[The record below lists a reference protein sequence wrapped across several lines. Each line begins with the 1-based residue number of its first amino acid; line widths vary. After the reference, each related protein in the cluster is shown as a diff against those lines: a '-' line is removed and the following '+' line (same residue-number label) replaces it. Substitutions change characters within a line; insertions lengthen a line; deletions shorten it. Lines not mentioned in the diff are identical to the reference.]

1 MDNHQLPP
9 ESSGSEKPTSRESDQ
24 DEQETL
30 SEKETGSR
38 FSNARDFARKYRK
51 PLQIAFMLIV
61 LVVVF
66 FVIRNEL
73 KTININDLQ
82 RLSHDMSVVD
92 KLRFVVLGLVAFSFC
107 SLYDFVFAHRFQ
119 LDIPK
124 KTLFRI
130 GWIAQSFNNFVGFG
144 GVTGGTLRVKL
155 YKDVGADEEK
165 AIKLSAGILIST
177 LLGLFVLALPAAFGL
192 FSLGQAKYLPI
203 CIILFSLALVY
214 LFGDKLPVKVLRHS
228 NSPLHYLSRKTRFE
242 TLGASSIEWF
252 VAALFFAYALRYF
265 DSTIP
270 WTVGILVYTVA
281 TAIGIA
287 SMVPGGLGT
296 FDGTVIAMMT
306 ALGYDNAAVVM
317 ALLVERLI
325 YTFLPWL
332 IGVLQ
337 LSVYAFRNRFDT
349 ENHMRLFN
357 LVPRVIS
364 IGVFICGLVLFFSVV
379 TPGIFWRLH
388 ILHHHVPAMLPLL
401 SRMITGFFAVLLI
414 ILSRG
419 IRLRVRR
426 ANYVTTV
433 VLIAAALTCLLK
445 GLDYEEAVM
454 MLIFAA
460 MLLLTRSLFVNP
472 AMPLSRR
479 TIFQILAALTTVAV
493 VFVAGYTI
501 LQRSVLSHVGSD
513 HLLMQHYALPF
524 VVAVLVL
531 MGVLVSFATLTTR
544 RRYLQFTPPDDDDHA
559 RFMKIVDSCGGN
571 MFAHLGLMKDK
582 MYFFNKKETV
592 VMMYRPVKHH
602 ILVLGDPIGNPE
614 DVSDAIDE
622 LINWA
627 NDAGMLVSFY
637 EIGGDHLVDYIDEGF
652 RFLKLGEDARV
663 DLSSFTLSGKKNRGL
678 RHTRG
683 VMEKGGYQFRVS
695 MPPHSEASLAEW
707 KAISDDWLGTRD
719 ELQFSLGGFYVPYLQ
734 AAPVFELVDADGHV
748 QAFANMMHYVGDGVL
763 SVDLMRYRKEAPDA
777 VMDMMFI
784 SLFEWAKEAGYREFD
799 LGVSPLANVGR
810 ALYSD
815 SREKLIRTAYEFGN
829 RIYSFGGLH
838 GYKSKFRPT
847 WHPVYLAYKD
857 NRSLTDVLLSLILL
871 IHQKPAYDTLRLD
884 DMDDAMLDATLAH
897 IQHEGSRI

>member
-1 MDNHQLPP
+1 MDNNKQSP
-9 ESSGSEKPTSRESDQ
+9 KTQ
-24 DEQETL
+24 L
-30 SEKETGSR
+30 SETTALPDESRPEKEQLEPPGSR
-38 FSNARDFARKYRK
+38 FSAVRAFASKYRK
-51 PLQIAFMLIV
+51 PLQIAFMLLV

-66 FVIRNEL
+66 FVIKNEL
-73 KTININDLQ
+73 KSINVNDLH
-82 RLSHDMSVVD
+82 RLSHDMSLSD
-92 KLRFVVLGLVAFSFC
+92 KLRFVVLGLIAFSFC
-107 SLYDFVFAHRFQ
+107 SLYDFVFAHRFE
-119 LDIPK
+119 LDIPNR
-124 KTLFRI
+124 TLFRI

-155 YKDVGADEEK
+155 YKDVDTDEEK
-165 AIKLSAGILIST
+165 ALKLSAGILIST

-203 CIILFSLALVY
+203 CVVLFSLALVY
-214 LFGDKLPVKVLRHS
+214 LFGDKLPLSVLRHP
-228 NSPLHYLSRKTRFE
+228 NSPLHYLSRKTRIE
-242 TLGASSIEWF
+242 TLAASSLEWF

-265 DSTIP
+265 DSSIP

-306 ALGYDNAAVVM
+306 ALGYDNAAIVM

-332 IGVLQ
+332 IAVVW
-337 LSVYAFRNRFDT
+337 LSVYAFRNRFDA
-349 ENHMRLFN
+349 ENHMRLSN
-357 LVPRVIS
+357 LLSQVIS
-364 IGVFICGLVLFFSVV
+364 IGVFLCGLVLFFSVV
-379 TPGIFWRLH
+379 TPGVFWRLH
-388 ILHHHVPAMLPLL
+388 LLHHHVPAMLPLL
-401 SRMITGFFAVLLI
+401 SRTITGFFAVLLI

-426 ANYVTTV
+426 ANYVTTA
-433 VLIAAALTCLLK
+433 VLIAASLTCLMK

-460 MLLLTRSLFVNP
+460 MLFLTRSLFVNP
-472 AMPLSRR
+472 AVPLNRR
-479 TIFQILAALTTVAV
+479 TFAQITAALVVVAV
-493 VFVAGYTI
+493 VFYAGYNILLDTI
-501 LQRSVLSHVGSD
+501 LYHVGDD

-524 VVAVLVL
+524 VIAALVL
-531 MGVLVSFATLTTR
+531 MGILISFATLTTR
-544 RRYLQFTPPDDDDHA
+544 RRYLQFTPPSDEEHE
-559 RFMKIVDSCGGN
+559 RFMAIVEEYGGN
-571 MFAHLGLMKDK
+571 MFAHLSLMKDK
-582 MYFFNKKETV
+582 MYFFNEKNTV
-592 VMMYRPVKHH
+592 AMMYRPVKHH

-614 DVSDAIDE
+614 DISDALDE
-622 LINWA
+622 LIRWA

-637 EIGGDHLVDYIDEGF
+637 EISGAHLVDYIDEGF

-663 DLSSFTLSGKKNRGL
+663 DLSTFTLSGKKNRGL

-695 MPPHSEASLAEW
+695 MPPHSDASLAEW
-707 KAISDDWLGTRD
+707 KAISDDWIGERD
-719 ELQFSLGGFYVPYLQ
+719 ELQFSLGGFYAPYLQ
-734 AAPVFELVDADGHV
+734 AAPVFELVDADGKV
-748 QAFANMMHYVGDGVL
+748 QAFANMMYHVGDGVL
-763 SVDLMRYRKEAPDA
+763 SVDLMRYRKDAPDA

-784 SLFEWAKEAGYREFD
+784 SLFEWAKEQGYQTFD

-815 SREKLIRTAYEFGN
+815 NREKLIRTAYEFGN

-838 GYKSKFRPT
+838 NFKSKFRPN

-857 NRSLTDVLLSLILL
+857 NRNLTDVLLSLILL
-871 IHQKPAYDTLRLD
+871 IHQKPAYDSLRVN
-884 DMDDAMLDATLAH
+884 DMDDDMIIAALAQ
-897 IQHEGSRI
+897 IQHERSAV